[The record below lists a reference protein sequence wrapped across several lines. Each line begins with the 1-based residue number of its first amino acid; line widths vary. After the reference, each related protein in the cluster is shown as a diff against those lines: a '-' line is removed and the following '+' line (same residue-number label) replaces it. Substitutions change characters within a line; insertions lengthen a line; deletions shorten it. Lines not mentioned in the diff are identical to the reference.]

1 MLFPALRTAI
11 RRALALL
18 DGAPEV
24 AGALLTEATP
34 AHRGMVPCLDH
45 AGRRCIHCAKD
56 EHGNPSGYLPEPVSA
71 VGWTDRAHGIRLL
84 AQRAQTAERRAHLLS
99 VAAEAWA
106 TAIPMAPPVS
116 RGNLLDQA
124 VRDYT
129 DAGNEGEAAT
139 LLEEFSAYASD
150 FACSLLWTAMPDR
163 TGAGVGERVK
173 LRAEALLAREEERRL
188 RSAPLLYVEVEH
200 E

>member
-1 MLFPALRTAI
+1 MLVPALRRI
-11 RRALALL
+11 ISRAHALMH
-18 DGAPEV
+18 DAPEV

-34 AHRGMVPCLDH
+34 AHRGMVPCLNH
-45 AGRRCIHCAKD
+45 AGSRCIRCTRLDGIA
-56 EHGNPSGYLPEPVSA
+56 SGYLPEPVSA
-71 VGWTDRAHGIRLL
+71 IGWTDRAHSIRLL
-84 AQRAQTAERRAHLLS
+84 AQRAPSAERRAWLLS
-99 VAAEAWA
+99 AAAEAWA

-129 DAGNEGEAAT
+129 DAGNPAEAAI
-139 LLEEFSAYASD
+139 LLEEFAPYASD